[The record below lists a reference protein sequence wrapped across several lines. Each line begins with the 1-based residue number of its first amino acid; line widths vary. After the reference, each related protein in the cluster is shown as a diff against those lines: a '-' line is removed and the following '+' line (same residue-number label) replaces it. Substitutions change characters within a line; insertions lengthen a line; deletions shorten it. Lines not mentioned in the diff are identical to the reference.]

1 MIRLLFLIIF
11 FISKNLFANEVN
23 IFSSRHY
30 ESDIKLYN
38 KFTNQTGIKVN
49 VVSGNAKALE
59 KRIIEEGEECVADIF
74 IAADAGRLGS
84 AEKKGIF
91 KKVYSEILNEKIP
104 PNFRSEKWYG
114 IAKRARILFYNP
126 ELVKESD
133 LEKLSYLDLSDSRW
147 KNKLVIRQS
156 SSIYNQ
162 SLVAYMIENYGQE
175 KTKEWV
181 EGIVKNMA
189 REPQGNDRS
198 QILAVAAKE
207 AEIAVANTYYY
218 GLMMSG
224 KKGKEQMEA
233 AKRVKPF
240 FPNQFE
246 NGTHINVSGVGIL
259 KYSKNEKNS
268 LKLIEFLLTDE
279 AQKHMVENT
288 FEYPMSENVEPNKI
302 IKKMGL
308 NFKQDLKTNLSS
320 YSRFHQI
327 AYKIML
333 EAGWN

>member
-1 MIRLLFLIIF
+1 MSNNI
-11 FISKNLFANEVN
+11 FANEVN

-38 KFTNQTGIKVN
+38 NFTNQTGIKVN

-59 KRIIEEGEECVADIF
+59 KRIIEEREKCVADIL

-91 KKVYSEILNEKIP
+91 KKVYSEVLNEKIP
-104 PNFRSEKWYG
+104 YNFRTEYWYG
-114 IAKRARILFYNP
+114 IAKRARIIFYNP
-126 ELVKESD
+126 KLVKESD
-133 LEKLSYLDLSDSRW
+133 LEKLSYLDLSDSKW

-156 SSIYNQ
+156 NNIYNQ
-162 SLVAYMIENYGQE
+162 SLVAYMIENYGKA

-189 REPQGNDRS
+189 RKPQGNDRA
-198 QILAVAAKE
+198 QILAVAAQE

-224 KKGKEQMEA
+224 RKGKEQMEA

-246 NGTHINVSGVGIL
+246 NGTHINISGAGIL
-259 KYSKNEKNS
+259 KYSNNEKNAI
-268 LKLIEFLLTDE
+268 KLLEFLLTDE

-302 IKKMGL
+302 IKQMGL
-308 NFKQDLKTNLSS
+308 NFKQDLKTNVSS

-327 AYKIML
+327 AYRMML